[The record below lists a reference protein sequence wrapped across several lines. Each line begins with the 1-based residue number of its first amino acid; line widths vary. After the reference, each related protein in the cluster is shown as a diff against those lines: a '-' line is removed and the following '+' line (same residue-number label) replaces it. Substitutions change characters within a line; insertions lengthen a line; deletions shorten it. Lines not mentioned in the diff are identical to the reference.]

1 MKGRRRKSMAHEP
14 TLEEKLHAPPT
25 TEHGITRSERLR
37 LWHCWEQWQ
46 ETKKSPPYYP
56 EVLERW
62 LARWREF
69 KTSPEAFLEE
79 MKNGR

>member
-1 MKGRRRKSMAHEP
+1 MKGRRRKSTAREP
-14 TLEEKLHAPPT
+14 TLEGLLNAPPT
-25 TEHGITRSERLR
+25 DERGITRHERQR
-37 LWHCWEQWQ
+37 LWRAWEQWQ
-46 ETKKSPPYYP
+46 ETKNGPPYYP